1 MKNLLWM
8 VGGGSEAT
16 VGGSSCLHCTAST
29 NSFVLHLVNW
39 SLTVEPELFLSIWPG
54 ALSAM
59 LRYLIVSLLVR
70 HKILLRKHGF
80 GNNKVS
86 VWKNQKA
93 ETKLP
98 VVGFCWNFLGALD
111 TATVIIMTVPMT
123 QNSNPNGATLLW
135 LLDSPAGAEHNN
147 FLHSMKAMRKKS
159 TGHPSWC
166 SHL

>member
-1 MKNLLWM
+1 MNNLLWM

-16 VGGSSCLHCTAST
+16 VGGSSSLHCTAST

-39 SLTVEPELFLSIWPG
+39 SLTVIDFWTWAFPFDLTRCSISYA
-54 ALSAM
+54 AL
-59 LRYLIVSLLVR
+59 LNCLYVC
-70 HKILLRKHGF
+70 HKILLRKCGF

-86 VWKNQKA
+86 VWKMQKE

-98 VVGFCWNFLGALD
+98 VVGFCWNFWGALD

-135 LLDSPAGAEHNN
+135 LLDSPAGTEHNN
-147 FLHSMKAMRKKS
+147 FLHSMKPMRKK
-159 TGHPSWC
+159 
-166 SHL
+166 